1 MTQQVVEPCKL
12 NTWRNEGEGEVRVAL
27 VGLQAGGYTW
37 RYQAEQRS
45 YQACKGLS
53 VSSQAELGIRA
64 FEQGRIAEA
73 IVFLEFAT
81 KFDPENY
88 AAWLMLAQAYQKDEQ
103 LQKAAESFQIILDNS
118 LDQSLLAQ
126 AREGLTGLGGGQ
138 ASGSGAAPS
147 KCPACGM
154 TFQEARPRCAC
165 GGNARAQAPVA
176 HRIYLH
182 DIQAYCRRR
191 SVRLGVIFRG
201 DMIVISAGEV
211 RIQGLGT
218 RTYPVNSRLLFAST
232 NGMLT
237 IERSELDK
245 VLPKVNEEAMF
256 RERNAGDDIT
266 MGKLYSWQQFL
277 ARLSEFRGYDVS
289 TRPPDASLAGVLA
302 SFNALD
308 QELINDALELREER
322 ETLGQTILRLGIS
335 NFEAMVSAVVGDYRI
350 TKPGS
355 RPLNE
360 RLGAIMAAKDW
371 LNADRLQEALALQPS
386 LGRPLGEILTQ
397 HMKACDD
404 SVLQQ
409 ALKTQRAFNP
419 VLPEADM
426 VGELLVARKKI
437 TRTDMLQAL
446 ADEQTKRRVPLGEV
460 LINLG
465 LITPQDLQSVLSWQ
479 SQKKR
484 LTQLGVV
491 RVGEILVNNRVITPE
506 QLGETLMLQTVDPR
520 PIGQLL
526 VAHNICP
533 PEQILNALE
542 IQINRRNQM
551 AGAEGL
557 DLPPEFSSARRAVA
571 SKSTK
576 VSLRASKSTARQPIA
591 QQKNRSK
598 SRKSTRRS
606 RKAPPLWLWGVLLV
620 LALGGMG
627 YLLTQQFGQA
637 PVGASRPARQ

>member
-1 MTQQVVEPCKL
+1 M
-12 NTWRNEGEGEVRVAL
+12 
-27 VGLQAGGYTW
+27 
-37 RYQAEQRS
+37 
-45 YQACKGLS
+45 
-53 VSSQAELGIRA
+53 SSQAELGIRA

-73 IVFLEFAT
+73 IIFLEFAT

-88 AAWLMLAQAYQKDEQ
+88 AAWLMLARAYQKDDQ
-103 LQKAAESFQIILDNS
+103 AQKAAESFKIVLDNC
-118 LDQSLLAQ
+118 LDQKLLAQ
-126 AREGLTGLGGGQ
+126 AQEGMGSIGDERAL
-138 ASGSGAAPS
+138 ASVSAHVAPS
-147 KCPACGM
+147 NCPACGVA
-154 TFQEARPRCAC
+154 FPEARGDRPWCSC
-165 GGNARAQAPVA
+165 GWNAKVQAPVA
-176 HRIYLH
+176 SHVYVH

-191 SVRLGVIFRG
+191 SVRIGVIFRG
-201 DMIVISAGEV
+201 DVIVISAGEV

-218 RTYPVNSRLLFAST
+218 RTYPVNSRLLFAT
-232 NGMLT
+232 THGMLT
-237 IERSELDK
+237 LDRTELDK
-245 VLPKVNEEAMF
+245 VLPKVNEEALF

-266 MGKLYSWQQFL
+266 MGKLYSWSQFL

-289 TRPPDASLAGVLA
+289 TRSPDTSLAGILA

-308 QELINDALELREER
+308 QELINDALELREEG

-335 NFEAMVSAVVGDYRI
+335 NFEAMVTAVVGDYRI

-371 LNADRLQEALALQPS
+371 LNPDQLQEALALQPQ
-386 LGRPLGEILTQ
+386 LGLPLGEIVTKHLN
-397 HMKACDD
+397 ACEPGV
-404 SVLQQ
+404 VLQ
-409 ALKTQRAFNP
+409 AVKAQRAFNP

-460 LINLG
+460 LINMG
-465 LITPQDLQSVLSWQ
+465 LITPHDLQAVLAWQ

-491 RVGEILVNNRVITPE
+491 RIGEILVNNRVITEE

-526 VAHNICP
+526 IAHNICP
-533 PEQILNALE
+533 PEQVLNALE

-551 AGAEGL
+551 AGAEGADVSL
-557 DLPPEFSSARRAVA
+557 EFSSAKRATST

-576 VSLRASKSTARQPIA
+576 VSLRASAKPTSSKSTSKQKKRGKAR
-591 QQKNRSK
+591 K
-598 SRKSTRRS
+598 RRS
-606 RKAPPLWLWGVLLV
+606 MEAAGPPKWLWGGLVVLV
-620 LALGGMG
+620 LALGGAG
-627 YLLTQQFGQA
+627 YVLTQQAAHA
-637 PVGASRPARQ
+637 PVGVARPSK